1 METLPLMCK
10 RECANCICKVQ
21 RAKIE
26 KAAELGFLTDE
37 QRERELAQIGRPDV
51 TSREVHRGRD

>member
-1 METLPLMCK
+1 MCK

-21 RAKIE
+21 REKIE

-37 QRERELAQIGRPDV
+37 QRERELAQLGRQNEQIQKA
-51 TSREVHRGRD
+51 TS